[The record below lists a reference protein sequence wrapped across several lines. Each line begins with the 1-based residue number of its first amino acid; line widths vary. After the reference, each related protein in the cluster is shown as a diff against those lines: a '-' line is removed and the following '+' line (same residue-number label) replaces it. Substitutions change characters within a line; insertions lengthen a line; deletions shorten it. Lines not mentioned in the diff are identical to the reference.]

1 MLLSEAVETV
11 AAWRRDGKDAGL
23 RATPPHICD
32 AIDKLVRI
40 GEYMTG
46 AAREGGNLAD
56 AMQIVEEAD
65 RVRAVIRE
73 LKSAFAKSELDGGV
87 AAAPRHPLYIA
98 AQARL
103 DELHDQL
110 MMVI

>member
-1 MLLSEAVETV
+1 MQLSDAVQVVSAWHQEGMDGSSPELAKAIEKLIHIGAYMTSEA
-11 AAWRRDGKDAGL
+11 DQ
-23 RATPPHICD
+23 
-32 AIDKLVRI
+32 
-40 GEYMTG
+40 
-46 AAREGGNLAD
+46 GGNLAD

-87 AAAPRHPLYIA
+87 AAAPRHPLSIA